1 MISDDYFN
9 TSHINEYMTDNT
21 LTNFGTNLKV
31 FYRRNIEKFHFEQY
45 GKIEF
50 QAILA
55 FDDLLIKTILI
66 GFFLIRI
73 TCT

>member
-9 TSHINEYMTDNT
+9 TSHINEYMTENT

-50 QAILA
+50 
-55 FDDLLIKTILI
+55 
-66 GFFLIRI
+66 
-73 TCT
+73 